1 MTQSAN
7 LFRLSCFGFAH
18 QMSKTLIDTLVG
30 RGVIDREQ
38 ASAIRRDAKNKDI
51 TLDDA
56 LYQHGILE
64 SQVAETRSEI
74 TGYPTRFLEGQM
86 VPFDILADVPEESAR
101 HYGFVPLG
109 KNDGVLEVGMLRP
122 EDITAQEALKFIA
135 SRINTPISVF
145 IITPSDFDEVLKQ
158 YKTISGEVSGALG
171 IYQQAEAEQTKTAGG
186 EEEAARQKTT
196 LAEEAPITKIVS
208 VILRH
213 AVEGRASDIHVE
225 PEREM
230 VRVRFRV
237 DGLLHTSLSLPSA
250 VHAALVSRIKVM
262 TNLKIDETR
271 IPQDG
276 RFHAD
281 IMDRGIDFRVS
292 TFPTAYGEKVVIRI
306 LDPAGG
312 IADLTGLGM
321 EGKNLE
327 TLQKA
332 LERPYGMIL
341 ITGPT
346 GSGKST
352 TLYAIL
358 QLLNSEN
365 VNIVSLE
372 DPVEYYVPGVNQSQ
386 VRPEINYDF
395 ATGLRHVVRQD
406 PDIIMV
412 GEIRDK
418 ETAALAI
425 HAALTGH
432 LVLSTLHTNNA
443 AGVIPRLIDMGIDP
457 FLISPTLILAIGQ
470 RLVRKLCEDSKEA
483 IPLSGKIK
491 ETVTQDINAMPK
503 DMGERVLGEL
513 PTEIY
518 RARVSATCPKGT
530 RGRTGVFEMLTMT
543 PQLENIILS
552 RPSEQDVAAEAK
564 RQNMIIMRQDGIL
577 KVLKGV
583 IGYEELL
590 EVV

>member
-1 MTQSAN
+1 
-7 LFRLSCFGFAH
+7 
-18 QMSKTLIDTLVG
+18 MSKSLIDALIARDAITQQ
-30 RGVIDREQ
+30 Q
-38 ASAIRRDAKNKDI
+38 ASDIRREAKEKKVPLED
-51 TLDDA
+51 L
-56 LYQHGILE
+56 LYEHGVLE
-64 SQVAETRSEI
+64 ARVAEAKSDM

-86 VPFDILADVPEESAR
+86 VSFEILNDIPEESAR

-109 KNDGVLEVGMLRP
+109 KKDGVLEVGMLRP

-135 SRINTPISVF
+135 SRISTPISIFV
-145 IITPSDFDEVLKQ
+145 IMPSDFDEVLKQ
-158 YKTISGEVSGALG
+158 YKTLAGEVTGALG
-171 IYQQAEAEQTKTAGG
+171 LYEQGQ
-186 EEEAARQKTT
+186 EEEKIRIVQEGERGSAQAPIT
-196 LAEEAPITKIVS
+196 EEAPITKIVA
-208 VILRH
+208 VMLRH
-213 AVEGRASDIHVE
+213 AVEGRASDIHIE
-225 PEREM
+225 PERKQL
-230 VRVRFRV
+230 RVRFRV
-237 DGLLHTSLSLPSA
+237 DGILHTSLTLPSA
-250 VHAALVSRIKVM
+250 VHPPLVSRIKIM

-276 RFHAD
+276 RFHAE

-292 TFPTAYGEKVVIRI
+292 TFPTAYGEKVAIRI

-312 IADLTGLGM
+312 IGTLEGLGM
-321 EGKNLE
+321 EDNNLE
-327 TLQKA
+327 TLKRA
-332 LERPYGMIL
+332 IVRPYGMIL

-358 QLLNSEN
+358 QMLNNEN

-372 DPVEYYVPGVNQSQ
+372 DPVEYYVSGVNQSQ

-443 AGVIPRLIDMGIDP
+443 AGVIPRLIDMGVDP
-457 FLISPTLILAIGQ
+457 FLLPPTLILAIGQ
-470 RLVRKLCEDSKEA
+470 RLVRMLCPDAKVP
-483 IPLSGKIK
+483 IPFEGKVK
-491 ETVTQDINAMPK
+491 ETAMKDIAAMPEEIR
-503 DMGERVLGEL
+503 ERAMKEL
-513 PTEIY
+513 PGEIY
-518 RARVSATCPKGT
+518 RADTAPTCPKGT
-530 RGRTGVFEMLTMT
+530 RGRTGIFEMLAMT
-543 PQLENIILS
+543 PQLEKMILS
-552 RPSEQDVAAEAK
+552 KPSEQDIAAEAR
-564 RQNMIIMRQDGIL
+564 RQNMITMRQDGIL
-577 KVLKGV
+577 KVLKGM
-583 IGYEELL
+583 IGYEELV

>member
-1 MTQSAN
+1 
-7 LFRLSCFGFAH
+7 
-18 QMSKTLIDTLVG
+18 MSKTLIDALITRQALTL
-30 RGVIDREQ
+30 DQ
-38 ASAIRRDAKNKDI
+38 AAGIRREAKEKGI
-51 TLDDA
+51 PLEEA
-56 LYQHGILE
+56 LYQHGVQE
-64 SQVAETRSEI
+64 SQVAEAKSDV
-74 TGYPTRFLEGQM
+74 TGYPARFLEGEI
-86 VPFDILADVPEESAR
+86 VSFEILADIPEESAR
-101 HYGFVPLG
+101 HYGFVPIG
-109 KNDGVLEVGMLRP
+109 KKEGVLEVGMLKP
-122 EDITAQEALKFIA
+122 DDMAAQEALKFIA
-135 SRINTPISVF
+135 SRISTPINIFV
-145 IITPSDFDEVLKQ
+145 ITPSDFNAILKT
-158 YKTISGEVSGALG
+158 YKSLSGEVTSALG
-171 IYQQAEAEQTKTAGG
+171 VYRQERQ
-186 EEEAARQKTT
+186 EEEKGINEAKQHDEEIIS
-196 LAEEAPITKIVS
+196 EEAPITKIVS

-213 AVEGRASDIHVE
+213 AVEGRASDIHIE
-225 PEREM
+225 PERETL
-230 VRVRFRV
+230 RVRFRV
-237 DGLLHTSLSLPSA
+237 DGLLHTSLTLPPA
-250 VHAALVSRIKVM
+250 VHPSLVSRIKVM

-276 RFHAD
+276 RFHAE

-306 LDPAGG
+306 LDPSGG
-312 IADLTGLGM
+312 IANLEGLGI
-321 EGKNLE
+321 EGNNLAVLQE
-327 TLQKA
+327 TIK
-332 LERPYGMIL
+332 RPYGMIL

-358 QLLNSEN
+358 QLLNNEN

-443 AGVIPRLIDMGIDP
+443 AGVIPRLIDMGVDP
-457 FLISPTLILAIGQ
+457 FLLPPTLILAVAQ
-470 RLVRKLCEDSKEA
+470 RLVRKLCPESKKP
-483 IPLSGKIK
+483 IPLEEKVKEKIMQEIDTMPSAIRK
-491 ETVTQDINAMPK
+491 ETVK
-503 DMGERVLGEL
+503 DMPEQ
-513 PTEIY
+513 IY
-518 RARVSATCPKGT
+518 RAEISTVCPKGT
-530 RGRTGVFEMLTMT
+530 RGRTGIFEMLAMT
-543 PQLENIILS
+543 PELERIILS
-552 RPSEQDVAAEAK
+552 KPSEQDIVAEAK
-564 RQNMIIMRQDGIL
+564 RQNMTTMKQNGML
-577 KVLKGV
+577 KLLRGE